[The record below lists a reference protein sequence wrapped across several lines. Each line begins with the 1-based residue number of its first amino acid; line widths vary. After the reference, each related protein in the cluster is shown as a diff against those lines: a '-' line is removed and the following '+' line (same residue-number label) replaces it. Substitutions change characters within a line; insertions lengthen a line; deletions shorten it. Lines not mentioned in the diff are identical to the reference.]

1 MNIQFETR
9 EKQVDGLK
17 EYHVYDVTDGKEV
30 YAGCVKNFTWNK
42 GVKGAERNKL
52 EPFDAN
58 DSRISTDCST
68 LEKTQVE
75 LLIER
80 VQKTYA
86 DIVKEEKRISDEW
99 EVQKENA
106 LRLGVSEE
114 QFKRYYNTRSG
125 IQLVLNQEEHLE
137 ELNRALNELVSFS
150 ESEVFLNISSEV
162 VTSTIKDAIYNH
174 QKDIRD
180 TTNLM
185 ERTKGYLKK

>member
-17 EYHVYDVTDGKEV
+17 EYHIYDVTDGKEV
-30 YAGCVKNFTWNK
+30 YTGCVKSFTWNK
-42 GVKGAERNKL
+42 GVKGAEINKF

-58 DSRISTDCST
+58 DSRISTDSST
-68 LEKTQVE
+68 VE
-75 LLIER
+75 RTPIEALIER
-80 VQKTYA
+80 VQKTYV
-86 DIVKEEKRISDEW
+86 DIVKYEKTVSDEW
-99 EVQKENA
+99 EMQKDHA

-114 QFKRYYNTRSG
+114 QFKRYHNTRRS

-150 ESEVFLNISSEV
+150 ESEIFLNISSET
-162 VTSTIKDAIYNH
+162 VTSTIKDAIYQH

-180 TTNLM
+180 TTNQM